1 MDKNMALLYFIM
13 LVISTCLFFYILTKT
28 NFEKIF
34 KKGRISEIRISYF
47 LVSFMLG
54 TINAFGI
61 VKLVETIL
69 ELILN

>member
-1 MDKNMALLYFIM
+1 MDNNMALLYFIM
-13 LVISTCLFFYILTKT
+13 LLISTCLFFYILTKT
-28 NFEKIF
+28 NFDKIF